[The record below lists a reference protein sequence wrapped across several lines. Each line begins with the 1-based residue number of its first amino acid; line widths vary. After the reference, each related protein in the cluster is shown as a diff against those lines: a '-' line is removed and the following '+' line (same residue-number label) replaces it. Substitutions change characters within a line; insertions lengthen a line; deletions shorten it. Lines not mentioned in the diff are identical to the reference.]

1 MKDFKVSVVGLGK
14 LGSSLSA
21 CFASRGYEVLGYDI
35 NEANNKNFNKGK
47 PPINETDLDKYFR
60 KYKSKF
66 KSSSLENVI
75 LNTNISFI
83 VIPTPSSK
91 NGSFSAKYA
100 NDVFS
105 KISKILKKKKDYHLF
120 VLVSTV
126 LPGTS
131 RNILLQKFY
140 DNKVFNFGYC
150 YSPAFIAL
158 GQIIKDFL
166 EPDFLLIGQLD
177 KKSGTSLRNFY
188 ESIYKKSMNYRIM
201 SLESAE
207 ITKLSVNTY
216 ITNKISYANMISEVA
231 QRIPFTNIDDITSA
245 IGSDSRIGN
254 KYLKAGL
261 GFAGPCFPRD
271 NKAISFIGKKIGAD
285 TSLAL
290 TTEKFNLSLNK
301 NNLKKYLK
309 YFKKREKVAV
319 LGLSYKPNTNSLDE
333 SQSLDLSNL
342 LSKNKYK
349 VFCHD
354 KKLNTIDKKPF
365 DKKIVF
371 KKHLKQCI
379 KNSKCIFITKDEQI
393 YRDITPKSLKNK
405 IVIDFWRILKN
416 KKLDKSTTY
425 FSHGDSFNNFETKM
439 NQRNIVK
446 NIES

>member
-1 MKDFKVSVVGLGK
+1 M
-14 LGSSLSA
+14 
-21 CFASRGYEVLGYDI
+21 
-35 NEANNKNFNKGK
+35 
-47 PPINETDLDKYFR
+47 
-60 KYKSKF
+60 
-66 KSSSLENVI
+66 
-75 LNTNISFI
+75 
-83 VIPTPSSK
+83 
-91 NGSFSAKYA
+91 
-100 NDVFS
+100 
-105 KISKILKKKKDYHLF
+105 
-120 VLVSTV
+120 
-126 LPGTS
+126 PGTS
-131 RNILLQKFY
+131 RNILLQKFFE
-140 DNKVFNFGYC
+140 NKVFNFGYC

-177 KKSGTSLRNFY
+177 KMSGKSLKDFY
-188 ESIYKKSMNYRIM
+188 KTIYKKKMNYRIM

-216 ITNKISYANMISEVA
+216 ITNKISYANMICEVA

-285 TSLAL
+285 TSLAF
-290 TTEKFNLSLNK
+290 TTERFNLNLNK
-301 NNLKKYLK
+301 NNLKKYLR
-309 YFKKREKVAV
+309 YFKKKEIVAV

-342 LSKNKYK
+342 LSKKKYK

-354 KKLNTIDKKPF
+354 QKLKSIDKIPF
-365 DKKIVF
+365 DKRIVF
-371 KKHLKQCI
+371 EHNIEKCI
-379 KNSKCIFITKDEQI
+379 KNAKCIFITKDELL
-393 YRDITPKSLKNK
+393 YRNIPAKSLKNK

-425 FSHGDSFNNFETKM
+425 FSHGDSFNNLETKM